1 MSKRFDSG
9 YALLIGVNENA
20 VTRWSLPEVVKD
32 IDALRSIFI
41 HPERCAYPVDHLI
54 VLTGKQA
61 TRDNILDGLARLRDK
76 VAADKS
82 ANATA
87 VIYYSGHGW
96 RDAEQAPPD
105 YYLIPCNVSEHQLR
119 SRALRA
125 SDFAAGINELEARR
139 LLVILDCCH
148 AGGMGVKGVS
158 PEGFASAAVPPR
170 LFTGKEKTIAAA
182 DGSKGLED
190 LATGSGRAVIS
201 SSQANQPSYMRR
213 DGKMSI
219 FTYHLIEA
227 LTGHAKSDEKATE
240 VLVTD
245 IMSHVHRQVP
255 ISAGADWNREQRP
268 DYQLSGN
275 FPVGLLLGGKGMP
288 KGVRAPDLLGL
299 TGFTQR
305 SQVAHG
311 PQTNIGGNV
320 QGDILYGDFN
330 GPVSVGGNAVDMR
343 GSRETTYIRTFKG
356 GFFQPNL
363 TAGGNIYQSDR
374 DIVMGDRP
382 QAARDIDQTLTMH
395 FSEVFKKV
403 AALPEKDQRLVKR
416 AVETVRDQVMELQ
429 QIGLGDETS
438 PKAAALR
445 KGLKTLVDRVPVIAD
460 AVLEILQNPTKGIV
474 KGVRKAAERIKAET
488 TGR

>member
-1 MSKRFDSG
+1 MVAARGCKG
-9 YALLIGVNENA
+9 
-20 VTRWSLPEVVKD
+20 
-32 IDALRSIFI
+32 
-41 HPERCAYPVDHLI
+41 HRCAQVHFHSPGTLRVPGRPSY
-54 VLTGKQA
+54 VLTGKHA
-61 TRDNILDGLARLRDK
+61 TRDNILDGLARLRDN

-96 RDAEQAPPD
+96 CDAEQAPPD

-170 LFTGKEKTIAAA
+170 LFMGKEKMIAAA
-182 DGSKGLED
+182 VGSKGLED

-255 ISAGADWNREQRP
+255 ISAGADWNREQQP

-275 FPVGLLLGGKGMP
+275 FPVGLLIGGKGLP
-288 KGVRAPDLLGL
+288 NRVRAPDPSGSNRLHSAKSSRPW
-299 TGFTQR
+299 TPDQYWR
-305 SQVAHG
+305 KC
-311 PQTNIGGNV
+311 PGG
-320 QGDILYGDFN
+320 Y
-330 GPVSVGGNAVDMR
+330 S
-343 GSRETTYIRTFKG
+343 
-356 GFFQPNL
+356 
-363 TAGGNIYQSDR
+363 
-374 DIVMGDRP
+374 
-382 QAARDIDQTLTMH
+382 
-395 FSEVFKKV
+395 
-403 AALPEKDQRLVKR
+403 
-416 AVETVRDQVMELQ
+416 
-429 QIGLGDETS
+429 
-438 PKAAALR
+438 LR
-445 KGLKTLVDRVPVIAD
+445 RF
-460 AVLEILQNPTKGIV
+460 
-474 KGVRKAAERIKAET
+474 
-488 TGR
+488 